1 MIIIRTWE
9 ELEQA
14 LAAPLDPTLNQI
26 ISDHRDR
33 LTEFAHYDLRELCCF
48 VLVEP
53 DDQIDAVEAIRG
65 FPFGAEPEY
74 HLAHQGWTEIVF
86 IASDDGFGWVLLIPD

>member
-9 ELEQA
+9 ELAQA
-14 LAAPLDPTLNQI
+14 LAGPLDAPLYQI
-26 ISDHRDR
+26 LSDHRDR
-33 LTEFAHYDLRELCCF
+33 LAEFEHYDLRELCCF

-53 DDQIDAVEAIRG
+53 ADQIEAIHDIRG

-74 HLAHQGWTEIVF
+74 RLAHQGWTEIVF